1 MDALPDTEVA
11 LEFFNK
17 SADYGNVNALE
28 KIISINATERNLIEY
43 KIAVDKLFAI
53 ASKGNIKTAKII
65 FNLIFEEYFADEDVS
80 KGVKMLLY
88 FSKSKHLESIKLA
101 HELISEGK
109 ISDEDSTKIFD
120 LLFMKAKNSTSIEL
134 NFMLGESFIYGWGTN
149 KNFSAAQ
156 FWLKKLLAMENHCNN
171 IFDQLYI
178 NIAKAYLSGNFD
190 AEKIKTLKSYKRRAK
205 KGEEFAITLIAD
217 IYCKGNII
225 AQDGYEAIKW
235 LQKISEN
242 EKYNITCRID
252 ALRSIAEIYRYG
264 LGVEADGEQ
273 AIKYFEMM
281 INLPGKNYLTIVGI
295 RNVAEI
301 YLKGVGKFPPDKNK
315 YIEWLERFSA
325 EGYIY
330 CTEKLA
336 ELYAAGNLVEKDEAA
351 AIKLYEKI
359 ADASDPRT
367 QIERMRKIAY
377 LYKNIDKKK
386 SAELYQQSLEKEKN
400 LNYIFNSIMSI

>member
-1 MDALPDTEVA
+1 MNQATILFKKGMDALPDTEVA

-17 SADYGNVNALE
+17 SADYGNINALE

-178 NIAKAYLSGNFD
+178 NIAKVYLTGNFD
-190 AEKIKTLKSYKRRAK
+190 SEKIKTLKGYRRRAK

-281 INLPGKNYLTIVGI
+281 IDLPGQNYLTIYPLEMLQKFI
-295 RNVAEI
+295 
-301 YLKGVGKFPPDKNK
+301 LK
-315 YIEWLERFSA
+315 A
-325 EGYIY
+325 
-330 CTEKLA
+330 LA
-336 ELYAAGNLVEKDEAA
+336 SFHQTKTNILNGWNAFRLKV
-351 AIKLYEKI
+351 IFI
-359 ADASDPRT
+359 A
-367 QIERMRKIAY
+367 Q
-377 LYKNIDKKK
+377 
-386 SAELYQQSLEKEKN
+386 KN
-400 LNYIFNSIMSI
+400 LLNFTQPAI